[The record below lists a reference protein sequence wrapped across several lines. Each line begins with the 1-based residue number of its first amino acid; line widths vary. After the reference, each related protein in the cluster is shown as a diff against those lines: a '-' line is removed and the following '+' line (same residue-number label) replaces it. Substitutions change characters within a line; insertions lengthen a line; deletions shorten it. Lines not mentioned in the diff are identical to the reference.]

1 MNEQN
6 KFKNQAGGL
15 KEPAGMQDREMDQEM
30 NQDFELEQALHEFKS
45 SVHAW
50 SDAAYNRP
58 RTVTREIRHR
68 SWRLASG
75 WALGC
80 LLVAGS
86 VSGGLFEHQHRIDLE
101 KASAQRAAEQQKL
114 ARQQQAAG
122 VSDEVLLAGVDNDV
136 SRQVPSA
143 MEPLAQMMSEDESK

>member
-1 MNEQN
+1 MNGMDE
-6 KFKNQAGGL
+6 FKKQAGGL
-15 KEPAGMQDREMDQEM
+15 KEPVGMRDMD
-30 NQDFELEQALHEFKS
+30 QDFELEQALHEFKS

-58 RTVTREIRHR
+58 RTLAREVRQR
-68 SWRLASG
+68 SWRLAVG

-86 VSGGLFEHQHRIDLE
+86 VSGGLFERQHRIGLQ
-101 KASAQRAAEQQKL
+101 KIAAQQRAEEQQKL
-114 ARQQQAAG
+114 AHQQQAAG
-122 VSDEVLLAGVDNDV
+122 VSDEVLLAGVDSDV

-143 MEPLAQMMSEDESK
+143 MEPLAQMMSEDEPQ

>member
-1 MNEQN
+1 MTDRFEDEANS
-6 KFKNQAGGL
+6 
-15 KEPAGMQDREMDQEM
+15 DREQTAMGTPTIDEQDQE
-30 NQDFELEQALHEFKS
+30 FELALKEFKS

-50 SDAAYNRP
+50 GEAAYSRP
-58 RTVTREIRHR
+58 RTLAPEVRHR

-86 VSGGLFEHQHRIDLE
+86 VSGGLFQRHHKLVL
-101 KASAQRAAEQQKL
+101 AQMAEQQ
-114 ARQQQAAG
+114 RVVDQQKQLRELEAG
-122 VSDEVLLAGVDNDV
+122 RMTDEALLSGVDSDV

-143 MEPLAQMMSEDESK
+143 FEPLAQMSEDETK

>member
-1 MNEQN
+1 MNGMDE
-6 KFKNQAGGL
+6 FKKQAGGL
-15 KEPAGMQDREMDQEM
+15 KEPVGMRDMD
-30 NQDFELEQALHEFKS
+30 QDFELEQALHEFKS

-58 RTVTREIRHR
+58 RTLAREVRQR
-68 SWRLASG
+68 SWRLAVG

-86 VSGGLFEHQHRIDLE
+86 VSGGLFERQHRIELQ
-101 KASAQRAAEQQKL
+101 KIAAQQRAEEQQKL
-114 ARQQQAAG
+114 AHQQQAAG
-122 VSDEVLLAGVDNDV
+122 VSDEVLLAGVDSDV

-143 MEPLAQMMSEDESK
+143 MEPLAQMMSEDEPQ

>member
-1 MNEQN
+1 MTDRFED
-6 KFKNQAGGL
+6 QANSDAERATMGSEEEL
-15 KEPAGMQDREMDQEM
+15 DQEL
-30 NQDFELEQALHEFKS
+30 ELALKDFKS

-50 SDAAYNRP
+50 GDAAYSRP
-58 RTVTREIRHR
+58 RTVAPRVRHG

-86 VSGGLFEHQHRIDLE
+86 VSGGLFERHHKLVLTQMAE
-101 KASAQRAAEQQKL
+101 QQRAADLQRQLREQE
-114 ARQQQAAG
+114 AAKMT
-122 VSDEVLLAGVDNDV
+122 DEALLSGVDSDV

-143 MEPLAQMMSEDESK
+143 FDPLTQMSEDETK